1 MNKGSVNERNT
12 FEALLAKAGIK
23 LASSAGTALGG
34 IADSDIRI
42 HDERAIR
49 RILGD
54 GLLGIGES
62 YMDGQWDCPR
72 LDVLTDL
79 ALRSGAFSRT
89 PDWKHLPALVKAK
102 LFNLQSKNRASHVID
117 AHYDLGNDLFQA
129 MLDPRMTY
137 SCGYW
142 KEATHL
148 AGAQEAKLDLVC
160 RKLALKPG
168 MKILDMGCGWGSF
181 MKYAAEK
188 YGVTCTGYSL
198 SAGQTR
204 LGQELCSGLPIEFVL
219 KDYREITGTFD
230 RVVSIG
236 MLEAV
241 GIRNFRVFMQ
251 TVSRSLKPGGSALLH
266 TMGSSRSYAH
276 TEVWF
281 DKYIF
286 PNGAIPSIAQLGR
299 AMEGELILEDWH
311 CFGPDYDPTLMAW
324 NENFQ
329 KAWPQLQKSYSPR
342 FKRMWEFYLL
352 SLAGTFRA
360 RYSQL
365 WQLVV
370 SKPGTARWDCR
381 VS

>member
-1 MNKGSVNERNT
+1 MSERKV
-12 FEALLAKAGIK
+12 FEALLSKAGI
-23 LASSAGTALGG
+23 GLGG
-34 IADSDIRI
+34 TGDADIRI
-42 HDERAIR
+42 LDERAVR

-62 YMDGQWDCPR
+62 YMDGQWECAR
-72 LDVLTDL
+72 LDLLTER
-79 ALRSGAFSRT
+79 ALSSGAFSRT
-89 PDWKHLPALVKAK
+89 PDFRHLPTLVKAR
-102 LFNLQSKNRASHVID
+102 LFNLQSKRRASHVIE

-129 MLDPRMTY
+129 MLDPRMVY

-142 KEATHL
+142 KEAKTL
-148 AGAQEAKLDLVC
+148 AQAQEAKLDLVC
-160 RKLALKPG
+160 RKLALRPG
-168 MKILDMGCGWGSF
+168 MKILDLGCGWGSF

-198 SAGQTR
+198 SQEQTR
-204 LGQELCSGLPIEFVL
+204 LGRELCAGLPVEFVL
-219 KDYREITGTFD
+219 KDYRDVAGEFD

-241 GIRNFRVFMQ
+241 GVRNFGTFMQ
-251 TVSRSLKPGGSALLH
+251 TVSRALKPGGSALLH
-266 TMGSSRSYAH
+266 TMGSSRSYIH
-276 TEVWF
+276 TEVWY

-299 AMEGELILEDWH
+299 AMEGRLVLEDWH
-311 CFGPDYDPTLMAW
+311 CFGTDYDPTLMAW
-324 NENFQ
+324 NESFQ
-329 KAWPQLQKSYSPR
+329 KAWPKLEKSYSPR

-360 RYSQL
+360 RYSHL

-370 SKPGTARWDCR
+370 SKPGTPRWDCR
-381 VS
+381 AS

>member
-1 MNKGSVNERNT
+1 MSERRV
-12 FEALLAKAGIK
+12 FEALLSKAGI
-23 LASSAGTALGG
+23 TLGG
-34 IADSDIRI
+34 SLPSDIQI

-49 RILGD
+49 RMLGD
-54 GLLGIGES
+54 SLLGIGES
-62 YMDGQWDCPR
+62 YMEGGWDCPR
-72 LDVLTDL
+72 LDVLTDRVL
-79 ALRSGAFSRT
+79 TTGVFSRT
-89 PDWKHLPALVKAK
+89 PDWKHLPTLIKAK
-102 LFNLQSKNRASHVID
+102 LFNLQSKGRARQVCE

-129 MLDPRMTY
+129 MLDPRMVY

-142 KEATHL
+142 KDAGTL
-148 AGAQEAKLDLVC
+148 AEAQEAKLELVC
-160 RKLALKPG
+160 RKLALTPG
-168 MKILDMGCGWGSF
+168 MHVLDMGCGWGSF

-188 YGVTCTGYSL
+188 YGVTCAGYSL
-198 SAGQTR
+198 SPEQTR
-204 LGQELCSGLPIEFVL
+204 LGRELCKGLPITFVE
-219 KDYREITGTFD
+219 KDYREIQGQYD

-241 GIRNFRVFMQ
+241 GVRNFGDFMR
-251 TVSRSLKPGGSALLH
+251 TVSRSLKPGGAALLH
-266 TMGSSRSYAH
+266 TMGSSRSYTH
-276 TEVWF
+276 TEVWY
-281 DKYIF
+281 DRYIF
-286 PNGAIPSIAQLGR
+286 PNGAIPSIAQLGS
-299 AMEGELILEDWH
+299 AMEGELVLEDWH

-329 KAWPQLQKSYSPR
+329 KAWPGKLEKAYSPR

-381 VS
+381 LS